1 MKVLG
6 SFYDFVTDAWS
17 ECTRCGWQ
25 GASRDLVPTVLSRE
39 NLAAFDCPAC
49 AATLVW
55 APIPSFADVRV
66 AAADGNPRAQADL
79 QAADA
84 QEHEQ
89 TAMKATELRTVEG
102 LPDLGL
108 TAPTI
113 FVWDQEHGSDRT
125 EWTVVRTAEDGR
137 LVWRERAYWEGRGRF
152 RAIRSLL
159 IERYGSTFAD
169 LVSSGR
175 AYLWLG
181 GDLPAALSEIGC
193 PRLATALEAPWIEG
207 FEHGAGR
214 SPG

>member
-6 SFYDFVTDAWS
+6 SFYEFVPTAWS
-17 ECTRCGWQ
+17 ECSRCGWQ
-25 GASRDLVPTVLSRE
+25 GASRDLVPTILSRE

-55 APIPSFADVRV
+55 APMPSFADVRV

-84 QEHEQ
+84 QDREQ
-89 TAMKATELRTVEG
+89 TAIKATELRNVDR

-113 FVWDQEHGSDRT
+113 FVWDQERASDRT
-125 EWTVVRTAEDGR
+125 EWTVVRTAVDGR
-137 LVWRERAYWEGRGRF
+137 LVWRERAYWEGCGRF

-159 IERYGSTFAD
+159 IQRYGGSFAD
-169 LVSSGR
+169 LVSSDR

-181 GDLPAALSEIGC
+181 GDLPGALAEIGR
-193 PRLATALEAPWIEG
+193 PRLATAREAPWIQG